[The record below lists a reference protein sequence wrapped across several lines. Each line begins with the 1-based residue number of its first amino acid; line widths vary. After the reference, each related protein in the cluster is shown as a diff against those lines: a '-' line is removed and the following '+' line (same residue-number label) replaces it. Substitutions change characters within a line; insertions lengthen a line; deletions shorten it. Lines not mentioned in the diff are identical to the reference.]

1 MNTHS
6 PPLPH
11 LLPKTTGNT
20 VDRRAM
26 LKLFVSG
33 AALAL
38 ASCGPPHEEIVP
50 YVEMPE
56 RVIPGV
62 PLQFATA
69 LALAGY
75 GRGVIVTSV
84 EGRPIKIEGNP
95 RHSASLGATDIFAE
109 AAVLSLYDPDRSRA
123 PYSNGRIQ
131 PWTAFEAALRKQ
143 TEQKITTRAPA
154 SRYSPAVSLRPV

>member
-1 MNTHS
+1 MNTH
-6 PPLPH
+6 PPPVQH

-20 VDRRAM
+20 VDRRAT

-38 ASCGPPHEEIVP
+38 SCCGPPHEEIVP

-56 RVIPGV
+56 RQIPGV

-95 RHSASLGATDIFAE
+95 RHPASFGATDIFAE
-109 AAVLSLYDPDRSRA
+109 AAVLSLYDPDR
-123 PYSNGRIQ
+123 
-131 PWTAFEAALRKQ
+131 
-143 TEQKITTRAPA
+143 
-154 SRYSPAVSLRPV
+154 PV